1 MSVDVHGSLDQYLDQ
16 YLAIRRALGFKLE
29 REGQLLAQFVSF
41 LDAERTDQ
49 VTLEAAV
56 RWATQPADA
65 DPFWWGTRLA
75 AVRGF
80 TRWLVAFEPDTEVP
94 PSDVLPLSS
103 RRADPYPYTDADIAA
118 LMDAAGRLRSPLRA
132 ATYRTLIGLLAVTG
146 MRVGEAIAM
155 DRGDLDWSEGLVVVQ
170 HAKFGKSRELVLH
183 PSTLDALHAYTR
195 VRDSACPQPVQ
206 PAFFISGNGTRLI
219 YKNVHFVFHQL
230 VGEIGLRVLSSRCRP
245 RIHDLRHRFAVT
257 TLMRWYHAGEDL
269 PVRMP
274 QLSTYLGHAAPR
286 DTYWYLRAAPELMS
300 IAAQRLEAAREDS
313 QEATVQGGL
322 Q

>member
-1 MSVDVHGSLDQYLDQ
+1 MSEDIRSYLDQ
-16 YLAIRRALGFKLE
+16 YLTTRRALGFKLK
-29 REGQLLAQFVSF
+29 REGRLLEQFVAF
-41 LDAERTDQ
+41 LGTEHADRI
-49 VTLEAAV
+49 TLEVAV

-65 DPFWWGTRLA
+65 DPSWWGTRLA

-80 TRWLVAFEPDTEVP
+80 TRWLVAFAPDTEVP
-94 PSDVLPLSS
+94 PPDVLPVSS
-103 RRADPYPYTDADIAA
+103 RRAEPYPYTDADIAA
-118 LMDAAGRLRSPLRA
+118 LMAAAGRLRSPLRA

-155 DRGDLDWSEGLVVVQ
+155 DRGDLDRAEGLVVVR
-170 HAKFGKSRELVLH
+170 HAKFDKSREVALH
-183 PSTLDALHAYTR
+183 PSTMDALHDYTR
-195 VRDSACPQPVQ
+195 VRDSACPGPVE

-219 YKNVHFVFHQL
+219 YNNIHFVFHRL
-230 VGEIGLRVLSSRCRP
+230 VGEIGLPVLSSRCRP

-274 QLSTYLGHAAPR
+274 QLSTYLGHAAPS

-300 IAAQRLEAAREDS
+300 IAAQRLEATQAATAH
-313 QEATVQGGL
+313 EASAQGGPR
-322 Q
+322 